1 MNYEKVL
8 EKPFLNEDPTFVRA
22 SEKEDILGLIRYF
35 QEKGYSHDK
44 AHRIMKLA
52 DIIMRCAAGMEKV

>member
-8 EKPFLNEDPTFVRA
+8 EKPVLNENLILVRA
-22 SEKEDILGLIRYF
+22 SEKEDVLSLIRYF
-35 QEKGYSHDK
+35 QEKGYSHEK

-52 DIIMRCAAGMEKV
+52 GVTMRCAAGAEKV

>member
-1 MNYEKVL
+1 MKYEKVL
-8 EKPFLNEDPTFVRA
+8 EKPALNETPILVKA
-22 SEKEDILGLIRYF
+22 SEKEDVLGLIRYF

-52 DIIMRCAAGMEKV
+52 GVTMRCAAGMEKV